1 MQKWL
6 RQNLTIVSIVSFLSI
21 VLGLVAHASVRD
33 YQIDRLNSA
42 VFGKNIAGDDLSAR
56 LGRVEENTKDIPSI
70 RDAVNR
76 IEGYIT
82 Q

>member
-1 MQKWL
+1 MG
-6 RQNLTIVSIVSFLSI
+6 F
-21 VLGLVAHASVRD
+21 VAHASVRD
-33 YQIDRLNSA
+33 YQVERLNVA
-42 VFGKNIAGDDLSAR
+42 VFGKNNAGDDLSAR
-56 LGRVEENTKDIPSI
+56 LGRVEENTKDIPAI